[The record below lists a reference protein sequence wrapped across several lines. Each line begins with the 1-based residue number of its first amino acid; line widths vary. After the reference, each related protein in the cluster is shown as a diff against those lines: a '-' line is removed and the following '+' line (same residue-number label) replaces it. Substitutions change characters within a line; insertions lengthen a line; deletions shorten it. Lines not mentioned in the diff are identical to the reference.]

1 MKNNKRTTLAVTIE
15 RKLMLERIA
24 IDASQKAGK
33 QITWTDIV
41 NYMIDNHAE
50 DAAGDLIERAKNSI

>member
-1 MKNNKRTTLAVTIE
+1 MGNLKRTTLAVTIE

-41 NYMIDNHAE
+41 NYMIDNQAK
-50 DAAGDLIERAKNSI
+50 DAAKELIEKAR